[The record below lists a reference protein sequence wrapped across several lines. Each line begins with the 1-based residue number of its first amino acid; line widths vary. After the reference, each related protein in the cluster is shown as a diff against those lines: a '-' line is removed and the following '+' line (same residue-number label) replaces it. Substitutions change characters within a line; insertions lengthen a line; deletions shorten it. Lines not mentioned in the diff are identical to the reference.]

1 MNEWKYMAASCWGG
15 VYQLLLLD
23 AAAGAVD
30 AIADAVADTDAS
42 DDDIAPAGFTF
53 FFFFLL
59 LFFLLILCVSI

>member
-23 AAAGAVD
+23 AADGAVD
-30 AIADAVADTDAS
+30 AIADADT